1 MTAFRIS
8 TARFPSRRGHPK
20 AACTVAAAL
29 VVAALSSVEA
39 QPPEAPPLD
48 QLVRNLQL
56 KYDSV
61 RDFSADFEHRYT
73 GGLLS
78 ISLVEHGTVLIKKP
92 GKMRWSYATAEE
104 KLYVSDG
111 ETFYSYFPLD
121 RQVIVTEVPPDD
133 RASTPALFLAGRGN
147 LSEDFDAA
155 YEDAPSSPEAWVIRL
170 TPRVADAGYEWLVV
184 TVDRRSLSI
193 TGLSTSDFQG
203 GQSTYIF
210 TGLEENQDLPDSAF
224 EFTIP
229 DNIDIVSDDPFLR

>member
-1 MTAFRIS
+1 M
-8 TARFPSRRGHPK
+8 
-20 AACTVAAAL
+20 AAAL

>member
-1 MTAFRIS
+1 M
-8 TARFPSRRGHPK
+8 
-20 AACTVAAAL
+20 AAAL
-29 VVAALSSVEA
+29 IVAALTSSEA
-39 QPPEAPPLD
+39 QPLEAPPLD
-48 QLVRNLQL
+48 QLVRSLQV

-155 YEDAPSSPEAWVIRL
+155 YDDAPTSPETWAIRL

-203 GQSTYIF
+203 GQSTYVF
-210 TGLEENQDLPDSAF
+210 TRLEENQDLPDSAF

-229 DNIDIVSDDPFLR
+229 DNIDIVADDLFLR

>member
-1 MTAFRIS
+1 MSA
-8 TARFPSRRGHPK
+8 G
-20 AACTVAAAL
+20 
-29 VVAALSSVEA
+29 A
-39 QPPEAPPLD
+39 QPPEAPPID
-48 QLVRNLQL
+48 QLVRNLQS

>member
-8 TARFPSRRGHPK
+8 TARFPSRLGHPK

-29 VVAALSSVEA
+29 VVAAMSSVEA

>member
-1 MTAFRIS
+1 M
-8 TARFPSRRGHPK
+8 
-20 AACTVAAAL
+20 AATL
-29 VVAALSSVEA
+29 IVAALSSVDA
-39 QPPEAPPLD
+39 QPPGAPPLD

-61 RDFSADFEHRYT
+61 RDFSADFEHQYT

-92 GKMRWSYATAEE
+92 GKMRWSYATADE

-121 RQVIVTEVPPDD
+121 RQVIVTDVPPDD

-147 LSEDFDAA
+147 LSEDFDAS
-155 YEDAPSSPEAWVIRL
+155 YEDAPASPEAWVIRL
-170 TPRVADAGYEWLVV
+170 TPRVANAGYEWLVV

-210 TGLEENQDLPDSAF
+210 TRLEENQDLSDSAF

-229 DNIDIVSDDPFLR
+229 DNIDIVSDGLFLR